1 MASKASGFLGLEVS
15 CLPFC
20 IITSLVFNHRFCLR
34 STGPQLF
41 SSLLCSQFI
50 LKRLTWERP
59 EKLHN
64 DYFRNSVPGQTL
76 PCWWSFRSL
85 CCAFGLVHSPVTH
98 LFLWAA
104 AFSGSPDPSGTAVN
118 AAEGSPRGGKDEGC
132 VRPALLPLLL
142 GPFMYFFL

>member
-20 IITSLVFNHRFCLR
+20 IITSLVFNHRSCLR

-50 LKRLTWERP
+50 LKHLTWERP

-64 DYFRNSVPGQTL
+64 DYFRNSVPGQNL

-104 AFSGSPDPSGTAVN
+104 AFSGSPDPATA
-118 AAEGSPRGGKDEGC
+118 
-132 VRPALLPLLL
+132 RPFYVFFSLMLLNSLV
-142 GPFMYFFL
+142 GESFHVCKMWIITEAYRS